1 MGTEPLDRET
11 VRCDVCGSCTRI
23 PGYGSQFGVLQARWG
38 YGAQH
43 DGERYQVRLC
53 ESCFFTVLAH
63 LRQQRRVQHLFD
75 DAPLRDDRAF
85 GRVARDDYW
94 GES

>member
-1 MGTEPLDRET
+1 MGTEPLNLKA
-11 VRCDVCGSCTRI
+11 VRCDVCGSCTRTL
-23 PGYGSQFGVLQARWG
+23 GYGNQFGVLQARWG

-53 ESCFFTVLAH
+53 ESCFFVALAH
-63 LRQQRRVQHLFD
+63 LRQERRVQHLFE
-75 DAPLRDDRAF
+75 DAPLRDDQAF

-94 GES
+94 GDS